1 MRSLTLSAV
10 VYFSLTAVIGMDV
23 LRTIGTHI
31 ASDSGDPLLTSAI
44 LQWNAE
50 HVPLT
55 RAWWQFP
62 IFHPT
67 ADVLAFSEHLLGVS
81 VIATPLYWLTG
92 NALTSYNVTLLLTY
106 PLCGLAAYALVYWL
120 TRNGVAAFLAGLA
133 YLFAPVRAS
142 QLSHVHLLATFYTPL
157 VLLGLHAF
165 HETGRRRWLVL
176 LGIAWLLQ
184 GAVSGYFLIYG
195 SVLVACWLLWF
206 VVASRRWRELAIIA
220 VALAAATVPLLP
232 IIIGYLTVHARHGF
246 TRGFAEAALFS
257 ADLTSVLCASPL
269 LTFWG
274 WLRVGCNPESEIF
287 PGLAL
292 VVLCVTGAV
301 WHWRARPRV
310 AAPSPRPGVRERS
323 TLNVA
328 HRLLL
333 SAGALF
339 MLVAVVTAISGAW
352 QLEVGPLQV
361 SSASAAKPFSVA
373 TGLLLGGALVSPW
386 LLATAQRAS
395 TPFFYLLAALTTWA
409 LSLGTEPSFLGRQ
422 IIYEAPFAWLMR
434 LPGGNSVRVPA
445 RFWLLTALCL
455 AVLMGLLVAAML
467 KRRSRLVTAA
477 TVAVAS
483 CGLVADG
490 WAWIPVREVPV
501 TAPRPDLLR
510 GGVVLELPAG
520 ETIRDIAAVYRAVMG
535 GWQTVNGYSGYEPGD
550 YQQLREASAAATV
563 AFDPWLTRSTLHVLV
578 ADDATA
584 LNRLVASQAGS
595 QRIAGFGGLVQY
607 RIERGAGP

>member
-1 MRSLTLSAV
+1 VRSLTLSAV

-23 LRTIGTHI
+23 LRTLTTHI
-31 ASDSGDPLLTSAI
+31 ASDPGDPLLTSAI
-44 LQWNAE
+44 LRWNAE
-50 HVPLT
+50 HVPLS

-62 IFHPT
+62 AFHPT

-81 VIATPLYWLTG
+81 VITTPLYRLTG
-92 NALTSYNVTLLLTY
+92 NALTSYNLTLLLTY
-106 PLCGLAAYALVYWL
+106 PLCGLAVYALVYWL
-120 TRNGVAAFLAGLA
+120 TRNGAAAFLAGLG

-142 QLSHVHLLATFYTPL
+142 QLSHVHLLATFSTPL

-176 LGIAWLLQ
+176 LGFAWLLQ

-206 VVASRRWRELAIIA
+206 VVASRHWRELTIITLTL
-220 VALAAATVPLLP
+220 VAATVPLLP
-232 IIIGYLTVHARHGF
+232 VIAGYLTVHARHGF

-287 PGLAL
+287 PGLVL
-292 VVLCVTGAV
+292 VVLCAGGAL
-301 WHWRARPRV
+301 WQWRARPRAV
-310 AAPSPRPGVRERS
+310 APSLRPGVRERS
-323 TLNVA
+323 MLNVA

-333 SAGALF
+333 SAGGVF
-339 MLVAVVTAISGAW
+339 MLVAVVTTFSGAW
-352 QLEVGPLQV
+352 QLEFGPLQV
-361 SSASAAKPFSVA
+361 SAASPAKPFSVA
-373 TGLLLGGALVSPW
+373 TGLLLGGALISPW

-395 TPFFYLLAALTTWA
+395 TPFFYLFAALTTWV

-422 IIYEAPFAWLMR
+422 VIHEAPFAWLMR

-455 AVLMGLLVAAML
+455 AVLMGVLVAAML
-467 KRRSRLVTAA
+467 KRRSRLATAA

-490 WAWIPVREVPV
+490 WAWIPSREVPV

-520 ETIRDIAAVYRAVMG
+520 ETMRDVAAVYRAVMG
-535 GWQTVNGYSGYEPGD
+535 GWRTVNGYSGYEPAE
-550 YQQLREASAAATV
+550 YQRLREASADGTV
-563 AFDPWLTRSTLHVLV
+563 VFEPWLTGGTLHVLV
-578 ADDATA
+578 SEDATA
-584 LNRLVASQAGS
+584 LNRLVANERGS

-607 RIERGAGP
+607 RINRTRAP